1 MAVLAN
7 PLLGRFGA
15 AGPAASSS
23 SAAREPTAPWPYDDP
38 LQTLRSRL
46 LATQDLLRPGFM
58 SLHAIRRGGRVVDF
72 VWSFAS
78 AAAGRMLGHNAVDL
92 YGKRLSAV
100 LAQDGSEAVF
110 RHYRDVV
117 EQGRASAT
125 QQVHHSLGSHDTFR
139 HGAVRV
145 GDGVAVTLIN
155 LSAARRARALEL
167 ALLAQQAMTAA
178 YTK

>member
-1 MAVLAN
+1 
-7 PLLGRFGA
+7 
-15 AGPAASSS
+15 
-23 SAAREPTAPWPYDDP
+23 
-38 LQTLRSRL
+38 
-46 LATQDLLRPGFM
+46 M
-58 SLHAIRRGGRVVDF
+58 SLNAIRRGGRVVDF

-78 AAAGRMLGHNAVDL
+78 AAAGRMLGLSAIDL

-100 LAQDGSEAVF
+100 FADDGSEAVF
-110 RHYRDVV
+110 RHYRSVV

-125 QQVHHSLGSHDTFR
+125 QQVHHGHGSHDTYR

-155 LSAARRARALEL
+155 VSAARRARALQM